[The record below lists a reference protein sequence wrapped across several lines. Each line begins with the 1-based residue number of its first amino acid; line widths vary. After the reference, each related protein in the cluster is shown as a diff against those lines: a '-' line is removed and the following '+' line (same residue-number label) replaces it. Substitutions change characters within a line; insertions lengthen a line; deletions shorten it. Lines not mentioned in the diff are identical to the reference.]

1 MIFPWYFP
9 NVYFLTAIRLLLTGT
24 AHTQG
29 LIKNTVKRL
38 GWNLLWKKLI
48 ALTTAAKCPMPDVRR
63 GSEYVPNILFNILC
77 IIYIV
82 ILRQGTQEWTK

>member
-48 ALTTAAKCPMPDVRR
+48 TLTTAAKCPMRDVRR
-63 GSEYVPNILFNILC
+63 GSEYASACLTFYLTF
-77 IIYIV
+77 YASY
-82 ILRQGTQEWTK
+82 TSSF